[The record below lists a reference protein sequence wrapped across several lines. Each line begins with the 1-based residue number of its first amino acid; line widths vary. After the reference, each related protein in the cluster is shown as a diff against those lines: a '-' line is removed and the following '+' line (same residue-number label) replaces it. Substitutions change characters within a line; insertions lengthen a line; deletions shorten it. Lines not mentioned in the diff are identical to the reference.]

1 MTISLIRGELPEGQH
16 SQSIPLTTS
25 TTKRQ
30 LTETSGF
37 APSRLLWAREHRMIT
52 RSELAHAAGISVSAI
67 AGYEQG
73 RTTPSQSTQEKLTN
87 ALNLKPHFLSLEDL
101 EEVPAAAVSFR
112 KASKIPKKHQHAARG
127 DARMAVEIFNSL
139 EKHFKLPSAQI
150 PALPR
155 FKPVD
160 AAELVRAEWH
170 LGDRPISDMMS
181 LLESKGVRILSLDH
195 RYSDVDA
202 FCFTRDGVP
211 YIFVSTAKSGERQRF
226 DLAHELGHL
235 VMHSGDDEYPSSK
248 EREKE
253 AQDFASAFLLPASRI
268 YTQGM
273 HDAHLD
279 RILEAKAYWG
289 VSAMAMTYRLH
300 DLGLLSD
307 WQYRTAAV
315 ELTKRGYR
323 ASEPDGITPERSQ
336 LLHKVFHSLGGYR
349 MVQDIADTIGLR
361 REDILV
367 YLRDLVMRAV

>member
-1 MTISLIRGELPEGQH
+1 MLPQ
-16 SQSIPLTTS
+16 
-25 TTKRQ
+25 
-30 LTETSGF
+30 
-37 APSRLLWAREHRMIT
+37 
-52 RSELAHAAGISVSAI
+52 
-67 AGYEQG
+67 
-73 RTTPSQSTQEKLTN
+73 
-87 ALNLKPHFLSLEDL
+87 
-101 EEVPAAAVSFR
+101 
-112 KASKIPKKHQHAARG
+112 
-127 DARMAVEIFNSL
+127 
-139 EKHFKLPSAQI
+139 
-150 PALPR
+150 
-155 FKPVD
+155 FKPAD

-170 LGDRPISDMMS
+170 LGDRPISNMMS

-202 FCFTRDGVP
+202 FCFTRDGIP

-235 VMHSGDDEYPSSK
+235 VMHSGDEDYPSSK

-279 RILEAKAYWG
+279 RILEAKVYWG

-323 ASEPDGITPERSQ
+323 AGEPGGITPERSQ

-361 REDILV
+361 REDMLV